1 MSARR
6 VRIGDN
12 WIVREAARADARE
25 DQVVLENPD
34 AVVSLDAKLRSTF
47 YPFVRAELEKTG
59 FRYLPME
66 DDLHIESEWLGPDF
80 ARVLSFM
87 LFDDFDLLFT
97 RCTLQCSNRGY
108 LVEREFHLGL
118 PESTDPRLL
127 FRILGEPRLAGN
139 MPSLTIQRSMIHP
152 EWNSHFWIEIRA
164 GSGMESGSW
173 TMDKAAMG
181 DIAQTIH
188 DSCDMYEA
196 SMVDSLASMEDVERF
211 LEIACRSYESG

>member
-1 MSARR
+1 MSAAHGRSR
-6 VRIGDN
+6 DN

-25 DQVVLENPD
+25 DRVVLENPD
-34 AVVSLDAKLRSTF
+34 AVASLDAKLRNTF
-47 YPFVRAELEKTG
+47 LPFVRAELEKTG

-66 DDLHIESEWLGPDF
+66 DDLHIDSQWLGSNL
-80 ARVLSFM
+80 ARALSFM

-108 LVEREFHLGL
+108 LIEREFYLGL
-118 PESTDPRLL
+118 PKSTDPRLL
-127 FRILGEPRLAGN
+127 FRILDEPRLAGN
-139 MPSLTIQRSMIHP
+139 MPSLTIQRSAIHP
-152 EWNSHFWIEIRA
+152 EWNSYFWIEIRA
-164 GSGMESGSW
+164 GSGIDSSSW

-188 DSCDMYEA
+188 DSCDMYNA
-196 SMVDSLASMEDVERF
+196 SMVDGLASVEDVERF